1 MMSLSLTQISLILS
15 EVEGRGG
22 FHRTNQAARPR
33 PSTSLR
39 MRAPAVSLSS
49 HETPNIQE

>member
-1 MMSLSLTQISLILS
+1 MFLPCTMISLILS

-22 FHRTNQAARPR
+22 FHRTDQAKRPR

-39 MRAPAVSLSS
+39 VRAHGVSQSIP
-49 HETPNIQE
+49 ETPNI

>member
-1 MMSLSLTQISLILS
+1 MTSRAQKISLILS

-22 FHRTNQAARPR
+22 LHRTVRDKRPR

-39 MRAPAVSLSS
+39 MRAFEAPLSFT
-49 HETPNIQE
+49 ETPRY